1 VRYFLI
7 ENYLTAF
14 LYLYNTKYCMTYFV
28 NKGYT
33 MTQFIILIETLIL
46 ISINDITETIIDP
59 ELNEIEHHCDT
70 IHYIIVKCC

>member
-1 VRYFLI
+1 
-7 ENYLTAF
+7 
-14 LYLYNTKYCMTYFV
+14 MTYFV

-33 MTQFIILIETLIL
+33 MTQFIILIETLVL
-46 ISINDITETIIDP
+46 ISINDMFRYVNDIIETIIDP